1 MTNHLQ
7 TYSCAKRVDS
17 LHQWIVTMPLLAD
30 DVTCRIRSKGTDVA
44 CMHKSF
50 FATFDRY
57 VKHVS
62 FSFHQDCSSCLRRE
76 EHSHFLALMNFL
88 SLMLLNLR
96 LKGDV
101 HFLAVELAGTQGR
114 HLLSVSNEEV

>member
-62 FSFHQDCSSCLRRE
+62 FFLPPRLQFLFKKRRAFTFSGFNE
-76 EHSHFLALMNFL
+76 FLIFDAV
-88 SLMLLNLR
+88 
-96 LKGDV
+96 KP
-101 HFLAVELAGTQGR
+101 AVER
-114 HLLSVSNEEV
+114 RCSLLSCRTSRNTRKTLVICVK